1 MNAAL
6 PADGPTLARE
16 ISALSRQYASASEE
30 ARTLAPELVQAL
42 WNGGLMQWMNPREA
56 GGQEPS
62 FREMIDTWQEMAWQD
77 GSFGWIGIAN
87 LPSAAFAAAYLP
99 DAGFAEVFGTR
110 GNRVT
115 LGGQFAPNGLGTRVD
130 GGYRVSGAW
139 NFGSGTG
146 HAEYVVAGF
155 IPMVDGQMPM
165 ADNGLPEM
173 LVAVLPR
180 EQITFTDG
188 WHVQGLKGT
197 GSYDYNLQDVFVPEA
212 RVFPLFTR
220 EPQRG
225 ASVAYRFGIMPVTA
239 AGHAAWALG
248 VARSCLDDVR
258 ELAQSKIRM
267 GDMTTLAHKPTFQR
281 GLAHHEGMW
290 RAARVLVTDTFGR
303 MEDAVNAGAGVTPAM
318 RAEMR
323 VAATYATEACR
334 EVVQWAHLSAGTT
347 AIREG
352 SRLERAFRDMYTGTQ
367 HAFISEKT
375 YIDAAQV
382 MLGVAADSPAL

>member
-6 PADGPTLARE
+6 PADGPTMARALRE
-16 ISALSRQYASASEE
+16 VSCQHAAASEQARSLVPDMVSALWS
-30 ARTLAPELVQAL
+30 
-42 WNGGLMQWMNPREA
+42 GGLMQWMNPREA

-77 GSFGWIGIAN
+77 GSVGWIGIAN

-99 DAGFAEVFGTR
+99 EAGFAEVFTAH

-115 LGGQFAPNGLGTRVD
+115 LGGQFAPNGLGARVD
-130 GGYRVSGAW
+130 GGYRLSGAW

-146 HAEYVVAGF
+146 HSAYVVAGF
-155 IPMVDGQMPM
+155 IPMVDGQMQM
-165 ADNGLPEM
+165 ADNALPEM
-173 LVAVLPR
+173 RVAVLPR
-180 EQITFTDG
+180 EQINFTDG
-188 WHVQGLKGT
+188 WFVQGLKGT
-197 GSYDYNLQDVFVPEA
+197 GSFDYNLQDVFVPDA

-220 EPQRG
+220 EAQRG
-225 ASVAYRFGIMPVTA
+225 ASTAYRFGIMPVTA

-248 VARSCLDDVR
+248 VARSCLDDIR
-258 ELAQSKIRM
+258 DLAQSKIRM
-267 GDMTTLAHKPTFQR
+267 GDMSTLAHKPTFQR

-290 RAARVLVTDTFGR
+290 RAARLLVTDTFGR
-303 MEDAVNAGAGVTPAM
+303 LEDEVAGGAEVTPAM

-334 EVVQWAHLSAGTT
+334 EVVQWAHLSAGTS

-375 YIDAAQV
+375 YLDAAQV
-382 MLGVAADSPAL
+382 MLGITRDSPAL